1 MTDPFSIATGV
12 AGVIQLAGFVIGQCY
27 RYGCGVSSAPDEARR
42 LVSEVTSVSGVLV
55 GVQGV
60 VKHGNP
66 SGYQF
71 ESLLQE
77 LQSLLQK
84 LSTKLEKEAPN
95 SGESKGKRTLRRLLW
110 PLRKGETEDLVSALE
125 RHKNSLSL
133 GLNSISVWVL

>member
-27 RYGCGVSSAPDEARR
+27 RYGCGVSSAPEEARR

-60 VKHGNP
+60 IKHGNP

-71 ESLLQE
+71 ESLLRE
-77 LQSLLQK
+77 LRSLLQT
-84 LSTKLEKEAPN
+84 LSAQLQKQSPDSEKS
-95 SGESKGKRTLRRLLW
+95 SGRRTLNRLLW
-110 PLRKGETEDLVSALE
+110 PLRKGETEELVSALE

-133 GLNSISVWVL
+133 SLSSISV